1 MLRAMR
7 EGSQKHPWILWLILI
22 TITVTF
28 VIVGAWDYQGSQANV
43 VAEVGPYKVSL
54 DEYRR
59 TKQNYSRF
67 YREQLKQEDV
77 KEETIQQ
84 LAITSLVEAKTWN
97 IMADQ
102 LGLSIAPEELTEAIV
117 AQKEFHRD
125 GKFDP
130 QFYERLLQANR
141 MTPHEFEEQRTVEL
155 IRDKARLLVMESTT
169 LTPAELKEV
178 NELASRQASEGS
190 DEPDAATLERIKLQ
204 FLFQKKQRSVQAF
217 QAAMRANAEVQV
229 HEELL

>member
-43 VAEVGPYKVSL
+43 VAEVGPYQVSL
-54 DEYRR
+54 QEYRR
-59 TKQNYSRF
+59 TKQNYDRF

-77 KEETIQQ
+77 KEEVIQQ
-84 LAITSLVEAKTWN
+84 LAINSLVEAKTWT
-97 IMADQ
+97 IMAEQ

-117 AQKEFHRD
+117 SQKEFHRD

-130 QFYERLLQANR
+130 QFYERLLKANR
-141 MTPHEFEEQRTVEL
+141 MTPHEFEEQRTVEF
-155 IRDKARLLVMESTT
+155 D
-169 LTPAELKEV
+169 
-178 NELASRQASEGS
+178 
-190 DEPDAATLERIKLQ
+190 
-204 FLFQKKQRSVQAF
+204 QR
-217 QAAMRANAEVQV
+217 
-229 HEELL
+229 

>member
-1 MLRAMR
+1 MR

-43 VAEVGPYKVSL
+43 VAEVGPYQVSL
-54 DEYRR
+54 EEYRR

-67 YREQLKQEDV
+67 YRDQLKQEDV
-77 KEETIQQ
+77 KEEVIQQ
-84 LAITSLVEAKTWN
+84 LAINSLVEAKTWN

-117 AQKEFHRD
+117 AQKEFQRD
-125 GKFDP
+125 GQFDP
-130 QFYERLLQANR
+130 QYYERLLKANR
-141 MTPHEFEEQRTVEL
+141 MTPHEFEEQRTIEL

-178 NELASRQASEGS
+178 NELAARQASEGS
-190 DEPDAATLERIKLQ
+190 EPDAATLERIKLQ

-217 QAAMRANAEVQV
+217 QSAMRANAAVQV